1 MDIDGIKYYY
11 VEVKNRI
18 TDVKFHTFLRAFNL
32 PGVIDQ
38 AVEYM
43 AYIVSAENG
52 FETTATEAVS
62 LGWTFSINEVSKEKY
77 YEAVEHDR
85 R

>member
-11 VEVKNRI
+11 VEVKNKI
-18 TDVKFHTFLRAFNL
+18 IDVKFHTFLRGFTLLGIIN
-32 PGVIDQ
+32 Q

-43 AYIVSAENG
+43 AYIASAEHG

-62 LGWTFSINEVSKEKY
+62 LGWAFSIHEVSKEEY
-77 YEAVEHDR
+77 YEAVEHGR

>member
-11 VEVKNRI
+11 VEVKNKI
-18 TDVKFHTFLRAFNL
+18 TNAKFHTFLRGFTL
-32 PGVIDQ
+32 SGVIHQ

-43 AYIVSAENG
+43 AHIASAEYG

-62 LGWTFSINEVSKEKY
+62 LGWAFSINEISKEEY
-77 YEAVEHDR
+77 YKAVEHDR

>member
-11 VEVKNRI
+11 VEVKNKI

-32 PGVIDQ
+32 PGAIDQ

-43 AYIVSAENG
+43 AHVASAEYG

-62 LGWTFSINEVSKEKY
+62 LGWTFSINEVSKEEY
-77 YEAVEHDR
+77 YKAVEHGR